1 MRLLRGKTDTLRV
14 EVPGDDKVDFVVSA
28 GTRREAHQVKRSH
41 PEGKWRFAALRADG
55 LIRHIGEYLEDDD
68 NHFVFTSGSEARELW
83 ELVQAGTDAESLEEF
98 AREFLGE
105 TKRKERFSHLV
116 DDWNC
121 DTKNALDRLR
131 RIDLRVVNERE
142 LQDKVRWAAEAL
154 FLVDPERVLTE
165 LRAIAEDSVH
175 RTITRQWLVEEL
187 SRRGFRVRRLNNP
200 QAAAHVVEET
210 TDRYLDAARRR
221 LIRNALVPRSA
232 ATTLLARLDE
242 ISSDSVITG
251 TAGGGKTACVVEV
264 VDRLRARGQPVL
276 VFRLDRIPSS
286 VRTATDL
293 GGHLGLEES
302 PVLVLAASAEATG
315 RPGVLIVDQL
325 DAVSTMSGRNSAAF
339 DLVERLIKEARGMRE
354 TATIHTVVV
363 CRSFD
368 WKNDSGL
375 RALLPRDHDQVEVT
389 GFHSDEV
396 KAILTRSGFDP
407 DLFQDRQ
414 LKLLQLPQNLSLFL
428 EAGFDLSLAPAFHT
442 ATRLFDKYW
451 ETKRCAVAEIAAS
464 DHWISVIE
472 KLCDEMNATQL
483 LSVPRE
489 RLDSIPP
496 VYLRQLASEGV
507 VTYDGRRYGFGHES
521 FFDYCFARV
530 FVNRPGRITSFL
542 RSSEQHLFRRAQVRQ
557 VLTYLRDADADCE
570 RYLRE
575 LDELLSDPGIR
586 AHVKDLAFALL
597 ADVPAPTN
605 EEWAIWRRWT
615 TGVIQAIAGGTQSHD
630 RLALL
635 AWRRFFASP
644 SWFVETDGRGTIQD
658 WLASANDQLADM
670 AVNYLWAHHSH
681 SPDRVAALL
690 EPYADRAGKWP
701 DRLRSL
707 MEKTQHHTSRRY
719 FDLLLRLVDNGTMD
733 VISRDVGMNDT
744 IWRMLYGVGENRPE
758 WIPEVV
764 ARFLR
769 RRLAIIR
776 TAEDVGE
783 TGLIGFDE
791 TAERMFQSSAR
802 HAPSQFVRHVLPI
815 VLDISD
821 STLLDDPPPKHD
833 AVWGIPLKTDYPEGD
848 AVFLFALSEAFS
860 KLASDNNEDILAIIP
875 ELRRRDTYVANFL
888 LQSVYRGAAK
898 HLADEAVSTLCDQ
911 PWRFQCGYNDSPHW
925 STMELIKAVILH
937 CTPQSLERLE
947 TAILSYVGPFERPT
961 AQLRRAGIRYNG
973 VGLTS
978 FCLLSAI
985 PKEMRSAHANR
996 YFGELE
1002 RRFGVPDGAPGGM
1015 AGGLVPSPIG
1025 DTLAGKMTDE
1035 QWRRAIVK
1043 YHQGDPSLF
1052 SRGFPKGGA
1061 HQLSEVLETLV
1072 KDDPCRFARLS
1083 LTFPA
1088 DANPVYMERVLA
1100 GLKDASV
1107 ETDLKLQVC
1116 RKAYTDSRESCGKSI
1131 ADVLGHVEERLPPD
1145 AVEMLHWLATEHK
1158 DPSKELWQ
1166 RPADGGQPH
1175 YNGEVYTSGINSA
1188 RGRAAEAIQR
1198 LILIDASYIRRFRP
1212 AIDKMVGDRSS
1223 AVRSCVAGVLRA
1235 VAFHDPALGMSL
1247 FQSMNLSEDRLLA
1260 TVHVYGF
1267 IHNYLGDG
1275 FLDLRP
1281 IVERMLRSTEPE
1293 VCKAGA
1299 ALASLAAMLH
1309 ESAADLGEE
1318 ALQGTAHQR
1327 LGMARVVAANIAVPR
1342 FRAWCEPRLVMRF
1355 DDNDESVRRET
1366 TKCFSRL
1373 PDDTLDAYSDVIE
1386 SFCNSRAFAGG
1397 AFWLIQA
1404 LEKSRGRL
1412 PGMTC
1417 MVCER
1422 TLDAPSRDVHG
1433 ATRLIF
1439 RTYQQHQDDEWAS
1452 QALDLID
1459 RLCLEVDPS
1468 LGSEFEEFER

>member
-1 MRLLRGKTDTLRV
+1 MRLLRGETDTLRV
-14 EVPGDDKVDFVVSA
+14 EVPGDDKADFVVSA

-83 ELVQAGTDAESLEEF
+83 ELVHAATDAESLEEF

-187 SRRGFRVRRLNNP
+187 SRRGFRVRRLNRF
-200 QAAAHVVEET
+200 QAAARVVEET

-251 TAGGGKTACVVEV
+251 RAGSGKTACVVAV
-264 VDRLRARGQPVL
+264 ADGLRARGQPVL
-276 VFRLDRIPSS
+276 VFRIDRIPSS
-286 VRTATDL
+286 VRTATGL

-302 PVLVLAASAEATG
+302 PVLVLAAAAEATG

-325 DAVSTMSGRNSAAF
+325 DAVSTMSGRSSAAF
-339 DLVERLIKEARGMRE
+339 DLVERLIKEARGMRGA
-354 TATIHTVVV
+354 ATTHTVVV

-368 WKNDSGL
+368 WKNDSRL
-375 RALLPRDHDQVEVT
+375 RTLLPRDHDQLEVT
-389 GFHSDEV
+389 GFQSDEV
-396 KAILTRSGFDP
+396 KTILTRAGFDP
-407 DLFQDRQ
+407 ALFQDRQ

-442 ATRLFDKYW
+442 ATRLFDEYW
-451 ETKRCAVAEIAAS
+451 ETKRCAVAEIVAP
-464 DHWISVIE
+464 DHWMSVIE

-496 VYLRQLASEGV
+496 VYLRELASEGV
-507 VTYDGRRYGFGHES
+507 LTYDGHRYGFGHES

-557 VLTYLRDADADCE
+557 VLTYLRDADCD

-597 ADVPAPTN
+597 ADVPDPTN

-644 SWFVETDGRGTIQD
+644 SWFVETEGRGTIQG
-658 WLASANDQLADM
+658 WLASATDQLADM
-670 AVNYLWAHHSH
+670 AVNYLLAHHSH
-681 SPDRVAALL
+681 APDRVAALL
-690 EPYADRAGKWP
+690 EPYADCAGKWP

-707 MEKTQHHTSRRY
+707 MENTEHHTSRRY
-719 FDLLLRLVDNGTMD
+719 FDLRLRLVDNGTMD
-733 VISRDVGMNDT
+733 IINRDVVNYDT
-744 IWRMLYGVGENRPE
+744 IWQVLYGVGENRPE
-758 WIPEVV
+758 WIPEAV

-769 RRLAIIR
+769 RRLAVIR
-776 TAEDVGE
+776 TAGKDIGE
-783 TGLIGFDE
+783 SGLIGFDE
-791 TAERMFQSSAR
+791 TAARMFQSSAR
-802 HAPSQFVRHVLPI
+802 HAPSQFVRHVLPMF
-815 VLDISD
+815 LEISD
-821 STLLDDPPPKHD
+821 STLLADTPPKYD
-833 AVWGIPLKTDYPEGD
+833 AVWGIPFKTEHPKGET
-848 AVFLFALSEAFS
+848 ALLLALSEALN
-860 KLASDNNEDILAIIP
+860 KIASERHADLPAIIF

-888 LQSVYRGAAK
+888 LQSVYGAAASQF
-898 HLADEAVSTLCDQ
+898 ADEAVSTLCDQ
-911 PWRFQCGYNDSPHW
+911 PWRFQCGYNDSPYW
-925 STMELIKAVILH
+925 SAMELIKAVILH
-937 CTPQSLERLE
+937 CKSHNLERLE
-947 TAILSYVGPFERPT
+947 TVILSYVGPFERPT
-961 AQLRRAGIRYNG
+961 AEHRRAGSRYNG
-973 VGLTS
+973 IGRTS
-978 FCLLSAI
+978 FCLLYAI
-985 PKEMRSAHANR
+985 PKEMRSIRANR

-1002 RRFGVPDGAPGGM
+1002 RRFGTADGPPRGMVGGF
-1015 AGGLVPSPIG
+1015 VPSPIG

-1035 QWRRAIVK
+1035 QWRRAILK
-1043 YHQGDPSLF
+1043 YHEVDPSPV
-1052 SRGFPKGGA
+1052 SRGFLKGGA
-1061 HQLSEVLETLV
+1061 HQLSQVLEKLV

-1088 DANPVYMERVLA
+1088 EANTVYLARVLA

-1116 RKAYTDSRESCGKSI
+1116 RKAYTDSRGSCGKSI

-1175 YNGEVYTSGINSA
+1175 YNGEIYTSGINSA
-1188 RGRAAEAIQR
+1188 RGRAAEAIRR
-1198 LILIDASYIRRFRP
+1198 LILTDPSYIRRFRP
-1212 AIDKMVGDRSS
+1212 AIDRMVGDRSAS
-1223 AVRSCVAGVLRA
+1223 VRSCVAGVLRA
-1235 VAFHDPALGMSL
+1235 VAFHDRALGMSR
-1247 FQSMNLSEDRLLA
+1247 FQSMNLSEHRLLA

-1267 IHNYLGDG
+1267 IHSYLGDG

-1281 IVERMLRSTEPE
+1281 IIERMLRSTEPE

-1299 ALASLAAMLH
+1299 ARASLAAMLH
-1309 ESAADLGEE
+1309 EGAADLGDK

-1327 LGMARVVAANIAVPR
+1327 FGMAQVVAANISVPR
-1342 FRAWCEPRLVMRF
+1342 FRAWCEPRLVTLF

-1366 TKCFSRL
+1366 TKCFSNL
-1373 PDDTLDAYSDVIE
+1373 PDDTLDTYREVIE
-1386 SFCNSRAFAGG
+1386 AFCNSRAFAGG

-1417 MVCER
+1417 MVYER

-1433 ATRLIF
+1433 ATKLIF

-1459 RLCLEVDPS
+1459 RLCLEGDPI

>member
-1 MRLLRGKTDTLRV
+1 MRLLRGETDTLRV
-14 EVPGDDKVDFVVSA
+14 EVPGDDKADFVVSA

-41 PEGKWRFAALRADG
+41 PAGKWRFAALRADG
-55 LIRHIGEYLEDDD
+55 LIRHIGEYLENDD

-105 TKRKERFSHLV
+105 TKRKERFTHLV

-121 DTKNALDRLR
+121 DTKSALDRLR
-131 RIDLRVVNERE
+131 RIDLRVINERE
-142 LQDKVRWAAEAL
+142 LQDKVRWAADAL
-154 FLVDPERVLTE
+154 FLADPERVLTE

-175 RTITRQWLVEEL
+175 RTITRQWLGEEL

-200 QAAAHVVEET
+200 QAAARVVEET

-232 ATTLLARLDE
+232 ATTLLARLDG

-264 VDRLRARGQPVL
+264 VDGLRARGQPVL

-339 DLVERLIKEARGMRE
+339 DLVERLIKEARGMGE

-375 RALLPRDHDQVEVT
+375 RSLLPRDHDQVEVT
-389 GFHSDEV
+389 GFHSAEV
-396 KAILTRSGFDP
+396 KTILKQAGFDP
-407 DLFQDRQ
+407 VLFQDRQ
-414 LKLLQLPQNLSLFL
+414 LKLLQRPQNLSLFL
-428 EAGFDLSLAPAFHT
+428 EAGFDQSLAPAFHT
-442 ATRLFDKYW
+442 ATKLFDEYW
-451 ETKRCAVAEIAAS
+451 ETKRCAVAEIAAQ
-464 DHWISVIE
+464 DHWMSVIE

-496 VYLRQLASEGV
+496 VYLRQVASEGV
-507 VTYDGRRYGFGHES
+507 LTYDGHRYGFGHES

-530 FVNRPGRITSFL
+530 FVNRPGQITSFL

-557 VLTYLRDADADCE
+557 VLTYLRDADRD

-597 ADVPAPTN
+597 ADVPDPTN

-615 TGVIQAIAGGTQSHD
+615 TGVIQAIASGTQSHD

-644 SWFVETDGRGTIQD
+644 SWFVETDRRGTIQD
-658 WLASANDQLADM
+658 WLAAAPDQLADM

-681 SPDRVAALL
+681 APDRVAALL
-690 EPYADRAGKWP
+690 EPYADCAGKWP

-733 VISRDVGMNDT
+733 IINRDVVKNDT
-744 IWRMLYGVGENRPE
+744 IWQVLYGVGENRNE
-758 WIPEVV
+758 WIPEAV
-764 ARFLR
+764 ARFLQ
-769 RRLAIIR
+769 RRLAVTR
-776 TAEDVGE
+776 TDGKDIGAS
-783 TGLIGFDE
+783 GLIGFDE
-791 TAERMFQSSAR
+791 TAAGVFHSSAR
-802 HAPSQFVRHVLPI
+802 HAPSQFVRHLLPLF
-815 VLDISD
+815 LDISD
-821 STLLDDPPPKHD
+821 STLLAGTPPKYD
-833 AVWGIPLKTDYPEGD
+833 AVWGIPFKTEHPKGET
-848 AVFLFALSEAFS
+848 ALLLALSEA
-860 KLASDNNEDILAIIP
+860 LNEIASERHADLPGIIH

-888 LQSVYRGAAK
+888 LQSVYRAAASQF
-898 HLADEAVSTLCDQ
+898 ADEAVSTLCGQ
-911 PWRFQCGYNDSPHW
+911 PWRFRCGYNDSPYW

-937 CTPQSLERLE
+937 CKSHNLERLD

-961 AQLRRAGIRYNG
+961 AEQRRAGIRYNWIG
-973 VGLTS
+973 RTS
-978 FCLLSAI
+978 FCLLSSI
-985 PKEMRSAHANR
+985 PKELRSARANR

-1002 RRFGVPDGAPGGM
+1002 RRFGAPDGPPKGIV
-1015 AGGLVPSPIG
+1015 GGLVPSPIA

-1035 QWRRAIVK
+1035 QWRRAIAK
-1043 YHQGDPSLF
+1043 YHREEPTFF
-1052 SRGFPKGGA
+1052 STGSGGGA
-1061 HQLSEVLETLV
+1061 HQLSQVLEKFV
-1072 KDDPCRFARLS
+1072 KDDPCRFARLG

-1088 DANPVYMERVLA
+1088 DANPVYLA
-1100 GLKDASV
+1100 RILDGLRDASV

-1116 RKAYTDSRESCGKSI
+1116 RKAYTDSRRSCGKSI
-1131 ADVLGHVEERLPPD
+1131 ADVLGRVEEPLPPD
-1145 AVEMLHWLATEHK
+1145 AVEMLLWLATEHK
-1158 DPSKELWQ
+1158 DPDKELWQ

-1212 AIDKMVGDRSS
+1212 AIDMMVGDRSS

-1247 FQSMNLSEDRLLA
+1247 FQSMHLSEDRLLA

-1281 IVERMLRSTEPE
+1281 IVKRMLHSAEPE

-1327 LGMARVVAANIAVPR
+1327 FGMAKIVAANIAVPR
-1342 FRAWCEPRLVMRF
+1342 FRAWCEPRLVTLF
-1355 DDNDESVRRET
+1355 DDNDDPVRQET
-1366 TKCFSRL
+1366 TKCFSDL
-1373 PDDTLDAYSDVIE
+1373 PDDTLDSYSEVIE
-1386 SFCNSRAFAGG
+1386 AFCNSRAFAGG

-1433 ATRLIF
+1433 ATKLIF
-1439 RTYQQHQDDEWAS
+1439 RTYQQHQEDEWAS

-1459 RLCLEVDPS
+1459 RLCLEGDPI